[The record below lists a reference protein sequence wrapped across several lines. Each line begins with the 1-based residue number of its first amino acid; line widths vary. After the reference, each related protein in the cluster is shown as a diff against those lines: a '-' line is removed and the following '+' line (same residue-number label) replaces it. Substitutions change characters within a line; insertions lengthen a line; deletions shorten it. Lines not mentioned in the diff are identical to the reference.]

1 MMWIRKCAH
10 PALTGYRT
18 VGEDIVCLTLCATVG
33 FFLTACGIM
42 KSQTGSTDTRVD
54 PQRGKKLLA
63 WYGCESCHEIPASR
77 LIGRVGP
84 PLRGVA
90 RRSHLAGRLPNTP
103 ENMMHWIRHPH
114 RVDRLTVM
122 PDMRVTEEDAHDIA
136 AFLYSLR

>member
-1 MMWIRKCAH
+1 MMRIRKYDH
-10 PALTGYRT
+10 PVLPDFRT
-18 VGEDIVCLTLCATVG
+18 VAKDFFTLTLYATAGVI
-33 FFLTACGIM
+33 LTACGIM

-54 PQRGKKLLA
+54 PQRGKTLLA

-90 RRSHLAGRLPNTP
+90 RRSHLAGRMPNTP

-114 RVDRLTVM
+114 QVDRLTVM
-122 PDMRVTEEDAHDIA
+122 PDMRVTEQDAHDMA